1 VSLPR
6 SGRRAETVSGSAA
19 VQLYARTARAVA
31 TAAASDILGVAGDY
45 THARL
50 LNLNRWTLM
59 RRAAATASA
68 KRVKN
73 TDPQGH
79 VAWLDLDVTKPLEI
93 TWSSGRRASSVSV
106 IKKEQ
111 PSSYRD
117 RSAMPVPCVLVVPVQ
132 F

>member
-1 VSLPR
+1 VPLPR

-45 THARL
+45 THARW
-50 LNLNRWTLM
+50 LNRWTLM

-93 TWSSGRRASSVSV
+93 TWASGRRASS
-106 IKKEQ
+106 IP
-111 PSSYRD
+111 PSPS
-117 RSAMPVPCVLVVPVQ
+117 
-132 F
+132 